1 MTTILMAVV
10 MAVGRRFVE
19 AVVLVVVMTTSMTV
33 VTMIRAMLMM
43 TMMMMATK
51 MMMMMIMLIRSD
63 QIRHGPEAVRACTER
78 TGEDKQDGRTTPIGE
93 ATTQPSKRPTKSKP
107 IGERT

>member
-1 MTTILMAVV
+1 MLPVFI
-10 MAVGRRFVE
+10 MAVGRRIVE
-19 AVVLVVVMTTSMTV
+19 AVVLVVAMTTFMTV
-33 VTMIRAMLMM
+33 VTMIRAMMM
-43 TMMMMATK
+43 TMMMMMTTNI
-51 MMMMMIMLIRSD
+51 MMMMMMMIRSD
-63 QIRHGPEAVRACTER
+63 QIRHGPEAVRACKER